1 MPAPTTLLLFA
12 LATFLLT
19 VTPGPGV
26 LYVTARSVSQGRRA
40 GFASMFG
47 IEAGEVAWIIAAA
60 TGVAAVLSA
69 STQALDILRFGG
81 AGYLVYLGIQRWR
94 EVERPAT
101 PEPARLSRVFIQGV
115 VTQLVNPKVAV
126 FFVAFLPQFLNPT
139 CWPPRRYPRG
149 SCGARR
155 HSAVREG
162 SRPAP
167 TWLLVWPPRRAGSKD
182 REDAAHSQRANAVD
196 EGRGHHAL
204 LHRRARAGLLAG
216 YRGA

>member
-69 STQALDILRFGG
+69 STQALDVLRFGG

-126 FFVAFLPQFLNPT
+126 FFVAFLPQFLNPSE
-139 CWPPRRYPRG
+139 PIAPQVAFL
-149 SCGARR
+149 GAVYVAVAVAVDTSYVLAA
-155 HSAVREG
+155 SAVSARFMR
-162 SRPAP
+162 SA
-167 TWLLVWPPRRAGSKD
+167 TAQRRSGRIAAG
-182 REDAAHSQRANAVD
+182 RI
-196 EGRGHHAL
+196 GR
-204 LHRRARAGLLAG
+204 
-216 YRGA
+216 